1 MESEKA
7 IENRQ
12 FNRLFSLTLYK
23 NKKISLGEMSF
34 YKDFIHDSRGDLYPV
49 LERNGGFHESIT
61 DGFYRFDGGQGRFL
75 HAAYRCIFSICHL
88 RNKPC
93 GLRGRSRFLLL
104 QVRRKGRFGHF
115 PERKR
120 FRHGPCEEYRFR
132 YSFCRRYAFYRE
144 LPRQAYGRIL
154 PKSKRHTALL
164 ADGHGKRF

>member
-61 DGFYRFDGGQGRFL
+61 DGSYRFDGGQDAFAR
-75 HAAYRCIFSICHL
+75 
-88 RNKPC
+88 
-93 GLRGRSRFLLL
+93 GLS
-104 QVRRKGRFGHF
+104 VHF
-115 PERKR
+115 FHMPPTK
-120 FRHGPCEEYRFR
+120 
-132 YSFCRRYAFYRE
+132 
-144 LPRQAYGRIL
+144 
-154 PKSKRHTALL
+154 
-164 ADGHGKRF
+164 

>member
-61 DGFYRFDGGQGRFL
+61 DTPIALTAVKTLFAR
-75 HAAYRCIFSICHL
+75 
-88 RNKPC
+88 
-93 GLRGRSRFLLL
+93 GLS
-104 QVRRKGRFGHF
+104 VHF
-115 PERKR
+115 FHMPPTK
-120 FRHGPCEEYRFR
+120 
-132 YSFCRRYAFYRE
+132 
-144 LPRQAYGRIL
+144 
-154 PKSKRHTALL
+154 
-164 ADGHGKRF
+164 